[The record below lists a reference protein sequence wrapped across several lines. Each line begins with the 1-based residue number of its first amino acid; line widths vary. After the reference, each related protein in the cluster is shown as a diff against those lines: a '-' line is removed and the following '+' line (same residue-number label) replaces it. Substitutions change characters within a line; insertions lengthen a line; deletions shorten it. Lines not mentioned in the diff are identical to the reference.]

1 MSFSCNKCKQ
11 EFDDENSLQRHSWKY
26 HPKNKTEKTWSK
38 HAREGFKNW
47 KGSSYYASY
56 GPYY

>member
-1 MSFSCNKCKQ
+1 MSFYCAKCKQ
-11 EFDDENSLQRHSWKY
+11 TFNDENDLQRHCWKY
-26 HPKNKTEKTWSK
+26 HPKNKMEKVWSK

-47 KGSSYYASY
+47 NGSSYFESY